1 MDTPI
6 CPENCGS
13 AAVCNR
19 AALVSA
25 RSATC
30 VRDAAPRRRSRG
42 AAAVELALLFP
53 FLMAILFGIL
63 EWSFV
68 VYNKGIVA
76 NAAREGA
83 RAGIVLSSPRLTQAQ
98 IEAKAQAYCNG
109 KLIAM
114 VGSVNCT
121 AVATMPRIIAFQA
134 PLRVTVSFSYTGSA
148 LLQLFKV
155 MNGTLDLSESVS
167 MYYE

>member
-1 MDTPI
+1 MRF
-6 CPENCGS
+6 CPKSVQCEPARGGS
-13 AAVCNR
+13 S
-19 AALVSA
+19 VSKS
-25 RSATC
+25 RSALQ
-30 VRDAAPRRRSRG
+30 VLRRSPPRRIRG

-98 IEAKAQAYCNG
+98 IEAKAQSYCNG

-155 MNGTLDLSESVS
+155 MNGTLDLSESVA